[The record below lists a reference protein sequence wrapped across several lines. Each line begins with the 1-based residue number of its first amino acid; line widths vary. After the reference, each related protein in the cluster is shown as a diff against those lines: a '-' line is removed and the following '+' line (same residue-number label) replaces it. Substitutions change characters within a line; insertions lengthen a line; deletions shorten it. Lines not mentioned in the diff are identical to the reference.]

1 MRSSSRGF
9 IKFGSFV
16 NGEEGL
22 RVWTAS
28 ATANVRAKVLN
39 LGGYHVLVKA
49 FDSRGWSM
57 SLVPRA
63 GIERRS
69 DLGSRE
75 ARIGVRGTRLRGRRS
90 DSSG

>member
-1 MRSSSRGF
+1 MRSSSPGF
-9 IKFGSFV
+9 IKFGSFPKRRRGSPRLDGIP
-16 NGEEGL
+16 N
-22 RVWTAS
+22 
-28 ATANVRAKVLN
+28 ANVRAKVLN

-75 ARIGVRGTRLRGRRS
+75 ARIGVR
-90 DSSG
+90 